1 MAVNRR
7 FAFLQV
13 TQQVNNQRQGE
24 EKEKP
29 PVKLQLKATPHQAK
43 TSQAKPLEADTG
55 KYAGPLENL
64 QRINIY
70 IPSDFMASYTRN
82 AGHTRA
88 LRNPRTPIQKP
99 VACEI
104 K

>member
-43 TSQAKPLEADTG
+43 TSQAKPL
-55 KYAGPLENL
+55 
-64 QRINIY
+64 
-70 IPSDFMASYTRN
+70 
-82 AGHTRA
+82 
-88 LRNPRTPIQKP
+88 
-99 VACEI
+99 
-104 K
+104 